1 MMRDEL
7 QRSVLNCDMPK
18 ILASGKNGKRL
29 WMKCNPA
36 LGTMIFTVM
45 VSGRA
50 ICETLSLEKAI
61 DAYNDLGN
69 KRRVA

>member
-36 LGTMIFTVM
+36 SGTMIFTVM

-50 ICETLSLEKAI
+50 ICETLSLNKAI
-61 DAYNDLGN
+61 NAYNAIGKEN
-69 KRRVA
+69 AA

>member
-1 MMRDEL
+1 MNEL
-7 QRSVLNCDMPK
+7 LRPNLNCEITN

-36 LGTMIFTVM
+36 LGTMVFAVM
-45 VSGRA
+45 ISGRA

>member
-1 MMRDEL
+1 MIRDEL
-7 QRSVLNCDMPK
+7 QRSVLNCDMPQV
-18 ILASGKNGKRL
+18 LASGKNGKRL

-50 ICETLSLEKAI
+50 ICETLSLNKAI
-61 DAYNDLGN
+61 NAYNAIGKEN
-69 KRRVA
+69 AA